1 MDRHPI
7 EARIVADQAEET
19 STPGIS
25 EDAFKDALARWATTV
40 TIVAVR
46 DGTRVHAT
54 TVSSFMPVSADP
66 PLVLI
71 SLGASAQ
78 VLPWLDPGASF
89 AVSLLAED
97 QRRLAS
103 VFADSYPVGPSPFAD
118 DGPPLIEGASTGLI
132 CTVRTVISTE
142 SDARLVLGRVESAVI
157 AGGKDPLLYYR
168 RDYRGMGPDDGAR
181 DR

>member
-7 EARIVADQAEET
+7 QAHIDADRTDET

-25 EDAFKDALARWATTV
+25 EDAFKDALSRWAATV

-71 SLGASAQ
+71 SLGAGAQ
-78 VLPWLDPGASF
+78 VLPWLDPGAPF

-118 DGPPLIEGASTGLI
+118 DGPPLVEGASTGLI
-132 CTVRTVISTE
+132 CTVRTVIPTE
-142 SDARLVLGRVESAVI
+142 AGARLVLGRVESAVTTT
-157 AGGKDPLLYYR
+157 GKGPLLYYGR
-168 RDYRGMGPDDGAR
+168 GYRGLGPDDGP
-181 DR
+181 